1 MPATWILV
9 GASRGIG
16 LEFTRQLLARGDQV
30 IAAVRNEKTAN
41 ELWKLAASQTRPA
54 SCLIEQCDVTKEA
67 SIDEFA
73 DRIGAWVK
81 QGLRI
86 DNIVLNAGVLK
97 YPNRAT
103 EVSFAD
109 FALHLHT
116 NTIGPIVCA
125 RKLLDLVPDRPPA
138 KVIFIS
144 SDSGSTA
151 AFREHEDGFGAYAAS
166 KAALNQMLRHMAAE
180 LKRKKGGSSSSS
192 SSSSSWADVC
202 VLALHPGEVQTDM
215 ANIDLDWEVEGI
227 ISPEESVR
235 GLLQVIAS
243 KSKADSGTFW
253 SIRAQ
258 VKLLNSKAAAAVDK
272 LADYED
278 EVRYLRLQ
286 VQQQQKSSLTADEE
300 AQRQLREQAE
310 ASLHASQSE
319 LEELTSQLFGEA
331 NEMVAHERQERAK
344 LELRVKMLEERDRR
358 KVESLDRL
366 EARVKRVERVRALVG
381 Q

>member
-1 MPATWILV
+1 MPATWIVV

-30 IAAVRNEKTAN
+30 IADVRNEKTAN

-54 SCLIEQCDVTKEA
+54 SCVIEQCDVTKDA
-67 SIDEFA
+67 SIDEFMK
-73 DRIGAWVK
+73 RIGAWVK

-103 EVSFAD
+103 EVSFDD
-109 FALHLHT
+109 FSLHLHT
-116 NTIGPIVCA
+116 NTIGPI
-125 RKLLDLVPDRPPA
+125 
-138 KVIFIS
+138 VIFIS

-180 LKRKKGGSSSSS
+180 LKRKGGP
-192 SSSSSWADVC
+192 WADVC

-215 ANIDLDWEVEGI
+215 ADISLDWEVEGI

-235 GLLQVIAS
+235 GMLQVIAS
-243 KSKADSGTFW
+243 KAKDDSGTFW
-253 SIRAQ
+253 CWNGKHHAASSNSEAEERIRELEAQ

-278 EVRYLRLQ
+278 ETQLENERH
-286 VQQQQKSSLTADEE
+286 
-300 AQRQLREQAE
+300 LREQAE

-344 LELRVKMLEERDRR
+344 LEQRLKVLEERDKR
-358 KVESLDRL
+358 KVESLEKL
-366 EARVKRVERVRALVG
+366 EARVKRVERVRAMVG